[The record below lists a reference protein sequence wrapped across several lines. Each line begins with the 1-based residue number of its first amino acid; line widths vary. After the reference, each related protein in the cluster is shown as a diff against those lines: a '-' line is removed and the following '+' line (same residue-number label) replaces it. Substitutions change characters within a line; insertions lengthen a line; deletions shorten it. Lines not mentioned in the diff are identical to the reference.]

1 MKRTSISLLASLV
14 LAGVAAGANG
24 LAGVAA
30 GANGLAG
37 LAWAG
42 DEPIRAVKTPDAAR
56 PNAYYLGNRQPLLAS
71 PLRKLPIGTIRPEGW
86 LRTQLELEAGGFSG
100 RLLEISGFLK
110 KEGNAWL
117 SAKGEGHS
125 PWEELP
131 YWLKGYGD
139 LGYVLHDEAI
149 IKEAR
154 EWLEAAIASQ
164 REDGYFGPRANL
176 DGEIK
181 GKPDLW
187 PNMLMLNA
195 LQSYYEFSGDK
206 RVPGLMTRYFRWELA
221 LPDDK
226 FLPGSW
232 QQQRAADNLAS
243 VYWLYNRTGEAWL
256 LDLARKIHKHTA
268 DWNRGIASF
277 HGVNFCQCFRGPA
290 VFYQQTADRKDLEAA
305 LRNYATMMSEYGQVP
320 GGMFGADEN
329 CRPGCTSPR
338 QAAETCSM
346 AEMMLSAEQL
356 AAITGETIWADRCE
370 EVAFNS
376 LPASMTPDLKAL
388 HYLTAPNLVLCDRKN
403 KSPGLQNGG
412 PMLLFNPYDHRC
424 CQHNVAHAWPYYAE
438 NLWMAAPADGL
449 AAVLYGPSRVT
460 AKVGDGTEVAI
471 AETTRYPF
479 DDSIELSL
487 ATPRAVRFPLLLRV
501 PGWCRSPG
509 LSINGKP
516 AAVRAESGSFLVVN
530 RTWSDG
536 DKLILRLSMQVALTT
551 WKANK
556 DSVSVRRG
564 PLWYSLK
571 IGERYVRAGGTD
583 KWPAWEIYPT
593 TAWNYG
599 LVFDAEDPAAS
610 FGPVKRD
617 WPAKGQPFEAE
628 SAPVE
633 LKAKGRKIPGWTMDR
648 LGLVGL
654 LQPSP
659 VRSTEPTEAIRLI
672 PMGCA
677 RLRISAFPTIGDGPD
692 AHDWP
697 LPASPAMKAAS
708 SHCWEGDTE
717 DALCDGLLPKNSHDQ
732 SIPRFTW
739 WNHRGTT
746 EWVAYQFPKARK
758 ISAVEVYWFDDT
770 GMGECRVPKTWHV
783 EWLDGQTW
791 RPVGG
796 AGQYGVDLDR
806 FNHTSFEPVEAAEF
820 RLVVELKPGF
830 SGGILEWRVK

>member
-1 MKRTSISLLASLV
+1 MKRTLMSLLV
-14 LAGVAAGANG
+14 PLA

-37 LAWAG
+37 LASAA
-42 DEPIRAVKTPDAAR
+42 DEPIRAVKTPNAAE
-56 PNAYYLGNRQPLLAS
+56 PNAFYVGNRQPLSPS
-71 PLRKLPIGTIRPEGW
+71 PLRKLPVGVIRPEGW

-100 RLLEISGFLK
+100 RLSELSGFLK

-139 LGYVLHDEAI
+139 LGYVLHDPAI

-154 EWLEAAIASQ
+154 QWLEAAIASQ

-181 GKPDLW
+181 GKPDVW

-195 LQSYYEFSGDK
+195 LQSYYEFSGDQ
-206 RVPGLMTRYFRWELA
+206 RVLDLMTRYFRWELA
-221 LPDDK
+221 VPEDQ

-243 VYWLYNRTGEAWL
+243 VYWLYNRTGEARL

-268 DWNRGIASF
+268 DWNGGIASF

-290 VFYQQTADRKDLEAA
+290 IFFQQTADRKDLEAT

-329 CRPGCTSPR
+329 CRSGFTSPR

-346 AEMMLSAEQL
+346 AELMLSAEQL
-356 AAITGETIWADRCE
+356 TAITGRTVWADRCE

-376 LPASMTPDLKAL
+376 LPASMTADLKAL
-388 HYLTAPNLVLCDRKN
+388 HYLTAPNLVLCDAKN

-438 NLWMAAPADGL
+438 NLWMAAPRSGL

-460 AKVGDGTEVAI
+460 AKVGDGAEVTI
-471 AETTRYPF
+471 AESTHYPF
-479 DDSIELSL
+479 DETIELSL
-487 ATPRAVRFPLLLRV
+487 TVGRAVRFPLLLRV

-509 LSINGKP
+509 VSINGKP
-516 AAVRAESGSFLVVN
+516 VEVPADSGSFLVLH
-530 RTWSDG
+530 RTWSNG
-536 DKLILRLSMQVALTT
+536 DKLSLRLPMCVALTT
-551 WKANK
+551 WKANQN
-556 DSVSVRRG
+556 SVSVRRG

-571 IGERYVRAGGTD
+571 IGERYVRNGGSD

-599 LVFDAEDPAAS
+599 LVLDAADPAAS
-610 FGPVKRD
+610 FRPVKRA
-617 WPAKGQPFEAE
+617 WPAGGQPFEAE

-633 LKAKGRKIPGWTMDR
+633 LLAKGRRIPGWTMDR
-648 LGLVGL
+648 QGLVGL

-659 VRSTEPTEAIRLI
+659 VRSGEPVEAIRLI
-672 PMGCA
+672 PLGCA

-692 AHDWP
+692 SHDWP
-697 LPASPAMKAAS
+697 PPLPPATKATS
-708 SHCWEGDTE
+708 SHCWESDTE
-717 DALCDGLLPKNSHDQ
+717 DALSDGLLPASSHDM

-739 WNHRGTT
+739 WDHRGTT
-746 EWVAYQFPKARK
+746 EWVAYQFAKARK

-770 GMGECRVPKTWHV
+770 GAGQCRVPKAWHV
-783 EWLDGQTW
+783 EWLDGRTW
-791 RPVGG
+791 RPVPG
-796 AGQYGVDLDR
+796 AGPYGVALDR
-806 FNHTSFEPVEAAEF
+806 FNRTSFTPVEAAEL
-820 RLVVELKPGF
+820 RLVVELQPGF

>member
-1 MKRTSISLLASLV
+1 MMKPTVISLLVSLV
-14 LAGVAAGANG
+14 LSGVAAGANG
-24 LAGVAA
+24 LASLARAA
-30 GANGLAG
+30 DA
-37 LAWAG
+37 
-42 DEPIRAVKTPDAAR
+42 PIRAVKTPDAAK
-56 PNAYYLGNRQPLLAS
+56 PNAYYVGNRQPLLPS
-71 PLRKLPIGTIRPEGW
+71 PLRKLPIGVIRPEGW
-86 LRTQLELEAGGFSG
+86 LRTQLELEADGFSG

-117 SAKGEGHS
+117 SVKGEGHS

-149 IKEAR
+149 VKQAR
-154 EWLEAAIASQ
+154 QWLEAAIVGQ

-176 DGEIK
+176 NGEIK

-195 LQSYYEFSGDK
+195 LQSYYEFSGDQ
-206 RVPGLMTRYFRWELA
+206 RVPDLMTRYFRWELA
-221 LPDDK
+221 LPEEK

-243 VYWLYNRTGEAWL
+243 VYWLYNRSGQPWL
-256 LDLARKIHKHTA
+256 LDLARKIHRHTA

-290 VFYQQTADRKDLEAA
+290 VFYQQTADRKDLEAT
-305 LRNYATMMSEYGQVP
+305 LRNYATIMSDYGQVP

-329 CRPGCTSPR
+329 CRPGYGSPR

-346 AEMMLSAEQL
+346 AELMLSAEQL
-356 AAITGETIWADRCE
+356 AAITGQTIWADRCE

-412 PMLLFNPYDHRC
+412 AMLLFDPYGHRC

-438 NLWMAAPADGL
+438 HLWMAAPADGL

-460 AKVGDGTEVAI
+460 AKVGDGTEVTI
-471 AETTRYPF
+471 AETTQYPF
-479 DDSIELSL
+479 DETIELAL
-487 ATPRAVRFPLLLRV
+487 ATPKAVQFPLLLRV
-501 PGWCRSPG
+501 PGWCRLPEV
-509 LSINGKP
+509 SINGKP
-516 AAVRAESGSFLVVN
+516 AEARAESGSFLVVD

-536 DKLILRLSMQVALTT
+536 DKLSLRLPMQVELTT
-551 WKANK
+551 WKANQ

-564 PLWYSLK
+564 PLWYSLA
-571 IGERYVRAGGTD
+571 IGERYVRAGGTE

-599 LVFDAEDPAAS
+599 LVLDAKDPAAS
-610 FGPVKRD
+610 LVAVKRA
-617 WPAKGQPFEAE
+617 WPARGQPFEAE

-659 VRSTEPTEAIRLI
+659 VRSSEPAETIRLI

-677 RLRISAFPTIGDGPD
+677 RLRISAFPTIGDGLD

-697 LPASPAMKAAS
+697 LPSPPAMKATS
-708 SHCWEGDTE
+708 SHCFQGDTE
-717 DALCDGLLPKNSHDQ
+717 DALSDGLLPKSSHDQ
-732 SIPRFTW
+732 SISRFTW
-739 WNHRGTT
+739 WDHRGTT
-746 EWVAYQFPKARK
+746 EWVAYQFPKTRK

-770 GMGECRVPKTWHV
+770 GRGSCRVPRAWHV
-783 EWLDGQTW
+783 EWLDGRTW

-796 AGQYGVDLDR
+796 AGEYGVDRDR
-806 FNHTSFEPVEAAEF
+806 FNGTRFEPIEAAEL
-820 RLVVELKPGF
+820 RLVVDLQPGF
-830 SGGILEWRVK
+830 SGGILGWRVK